1 MRMKMKD
8 MRKSLLTVLAL
19 VATILGVGLFIK
31 SSYFSPTQENN
42 VLITTI
48 EGQVKII
55 REHPFFI
62 DVIDTGENWYLFL
75 GEKHDE
81 IAELNGKRIRATGYV
96 WDIKIIIPEA
106 GQFREVFLK
115 AIDVRSYEPE

>member
-1 MRMKMKD
+1 MKD